1 LKDPVSLEDL
11 GDRIAARRL
20 ELGMPEDD
28 EETLEALRNKG
39 ARRTDSK
46 RALLRAI
53 DDLHEAGGTTAPKAH
68 Y

>member
-1 LKDPVSLEDL
+1 MRDPVSLEEL
-11 GDRIAARRL
+11 GSAIAARRR
-20 ELGMPEDD
+20 ELGVPEDD

-53 DDLHEAGGTTAPKAH
+53 EDLHEADGTNAPKAH